1 MKRKIIFGLLVVVF
15 LLFFITSSWALDYKR
30 YKFEGWPEQ
39 ERVIVPVVPQTIDSY
54 PLIIKSV
61 FILNYQ
67 NVPALIF
74 IDKSSNQV
82 PAKTEKPVKSSTSQI
97 REEDER

>member
-1 MKRKIIFGLLVVVF
+1 MKRKIIFGLLVVVL

-30 YKFEGWPEQ
+30 YKYEERPEQ
-39 ERVIVPVVPQTIDSY
+39 ERVIAPITPQTVDNY

-61 FILNYQ
+61 FTLNYQ
-67 NVPALIF
+67 NVPVLIS

-82 PAKTEKPVKSSTSQI
+82 PAKTEKPVKSSNSQI
-97 REEDER
+97 IEENER